1 MKKMKTIFAPL
12 CAMLL
17 IVCAVLPAAAAP
29 ARLVD
34 NAGILAAD
42 DSETLAALLDEVS
55 ARRNA
60 DIVIVTTDSLDGKTP
75 QAYADDFYDENGYG
89 QGANRDGVLFLICMG
104 TRDWY
109 ISTTGAG
116 IDAIT
121 DAGREYIADQ
131 FLSDLSNGY
140 YIDAFTTFANQCDIF
155 FEQAE
160 NGEPFDGDNMPK
172 GDFSVGMNLLIA
184 LAIGFVIALIATGI
198 MRGKLKTV
206 RRQAAADSYV
216 KPGSLNI
223 TESRDLFLYT
233 HVDRRER
240 PKDDDNSSS
249 GSSTHVSSS
258 GTTHGGG
265 GGKF

>member
-1 MKKMKTIFAPL
+1 
-12 CAMLL
+12 MLL

-172 GDFSVGMNLLIA
+172 GDFAVGMNLLIA

-206 RRQAAADSYV
+206 QRQAAADSYV